1 MSAQSESVQSSVA
14 RPSGR
19 IRALLAVLAF
29 TALAAGAWYV
39 YWNAWLRGRES
50 TDNAYVQAPLVQ
62 ITAQQAGTVISV
74 QVDDTDV
81 VKSGQT
87 LVRLD
92 SADALLALQRAEAEL
107 GRTVREVRTLYANN
121 AVLAASVR
129 ARRSDVDRQQAAVS
143 RANEDLVRRRPLVA
157 SGAIG
162 AEELRHAE
170 TSLTSARA
178 ELSAAQGMLETAR
191 EQMASN
197 QVLTD
202 GTDLAHHPSVQRAS
216 AAVREA
222 WLALQRIEIPAPVS
236 GQVARRTVQVGQ
248 RIAAGSTL
256 MAIVPLGQVWVDAN
270 FKEVQLRDMR
280 IGQPVK
286 LHADLYGSKVEFDG
300 RIAGLG
306 AGTGAAFAVLPP
318 QNASGNW
325 IKVVQRVPV
334 RIELD
339 AAQLARYPLRV
350 GLSME
355 ATVDVS
361 RVEGA
366 ALTEVAARTP
376 PVRMQTTE
384 VFDASM
390 QEADSRI
397 RRILA
402 QNMGRDP
409 LPGDRSADGPS
420 ARRARP

>member
-1 MSAQSESVQSSVA
+1 MSAKDSSAPEAVRGLSV
-14 RPSGR
+14 RL
-19 IRALLAVLAF
+19 RALLAVLVLA
-29 TALAAGAWYV
+29 ALAAGAWYV
-39 YWNAWLRGRES
+39 YWNGWLRGRES

-62 ITAQQAGTVISV
+62 ITAQQAGTVIAV

-81 VKSGQT
+81 VKSGQV

-92 SADALLALQRAEAEL
+92 STDASLALQRAEAEL

-121 AVLAASVR
+121 AAFAASVR
-129 ARRSDVDRQQAAVS
+129 ARRSEVDRQQAAVN
-143 RANEDLVRRRPLVA
+143 RASDDLARRRPLVA

-170 TSLTSARA
+170 ASLTSARA
-178 ELSAAQGMLETAR
+178 ELAAAQGMLETAR

-202 GTDLAHHPSVQRAS
+202 GTDIQHHPSVQKAS

-222 WLALQRIEIPAPVS
+222 WLALQRIEIPAPVA

-248 RIAAGSTL
+248 RIAAGSSL

-286 LHADLYGSKVEFDG
+286 LHADLYGNKVEFDG

-339 AAQLARYPLRV
+339 AAQLERHPLRV

-361 RVEGA
+361 RPEGA
-366 ALTEVAARTP
+366 SLTDTAARTP
-376 PVRMQTTE
+376 PVRMRTTE

-390 QEADSRI
+390 QEADARI

-402 QNMGRDP
+402 QNMGRAP
-409 LPGDRSADGPS
+409 APAERSTDGPG
-420 ARRARP
+420 ARRGKP

>member
-1 MSAQSESVQSSVA
+1 
-14 RPSGR
+14 
-19 IRALLAVLAF
+19 
-29 TALAAGAWYV
+29 
-39 YWNAWLRGRES
+39 
-50 TDNAYVQAPLVQ
+50 
-62 ITAQQAGTVISV
+62 
-74 QVDDTDV
+74 
-81 VKSGQT
+81 
-87 LVRLD
+87 
-92 SADALLALQRAEAEL
+92 
-107 GRTVREVRTLYANN
+107 
-121 AVLAASVR
+121 
-129 ARRSDVDRQQAAVS
+129 
-143 RANEDLVRRRPLVA
+143 
-157 SGAIG
+157 
-162 AEELRHAE
+162 
-170 TSLTSARA
+170 
-178 ELSAAQGMLETAR
+178 
-191 EQMASN
+191 
-197 QVLTD
+197 
-202 GTDLAHHPSVQRAS
+202 
-216 AAVREA
+216 
-222 WLALQRIEIPAPVS
+222 
-236 GQVARRTVQVGQ
+236 
-248 RIAAGSTL
+248 

>member
-1 MSAQSESVQSSVA
+1 M
-14 RPSGR
+14 
-19 IRALLAVLAF
+19 
-29 TALAAGAWYV
+29 
-39 YWNAWLRGRES
+39 
-50 TDNAYVQAPLVQ
+50 QAPLVQ

-92 SADALLALQRAEAEL
+92 SADAQLALQRAEAEL

-121 AVLAASVR
+121 AVLAAAVR

-202 GTDLAHHPSVQRAS
+202 GTDLAHHPSVQKAA

-306 AGTGAAFAVLPP
+306 AGTGTAFAVLPP

-402 QNMGRDP
+402 QNMGRGP
-409 LPGDRSADGPS
+409 LPGDRPANGPS

>member
-1 MSAQSESVQSSVA
+1 MSAQSESVQSSVV

-19 IRALLAVLAF
+19 IRALLAVLAI

-74 QVDDTDV
+74 QVEDTDV

-129 ARRSDVDRQQAAVS
+129 ARRSDVDRHQAAVS

-178 ELSAAQGMLETAR
+178 ELSASQGMLETAR

-197 QVLTD
+197 QVLTE

-222 WLALQRIEIPAPVS
+222 WLAMQRVEIPAPVS

-339 AAQLARYPLRV
+339 AAQLERYPLRV

-366 ALTEVAARTP
+366 ALTEVAVRTP
-376 PVRMQTTE
+376 PMRMQTTE

-402 QNMGRDP
+402 QNMGRD
-409 LPGDRSADGPS
+409 LMSGDRSADGPS